1 MLFKKLIF
9 DNYKTYYGHQEIDL
23 YIPEDVRE
31 EEHKNLILLG
41 GLNGAGK
48 TTILKAI
55 QYILFGKRGIS
66 EQEFKKQFSNVIN
79 NTFYNEGGRD
89 CSISLTLE
97 TDRKEI
103 WELKVKWSFDHLKRL
118 INENRDITVWKPGAR
133 HGKHASVGNIDV
145 FYRYID
151 KIIPFHASPFFIFD
165 GEEIKDIIL
174 RQNSSEMKESIHK
187 LTGMESYKQL
197 LDDLHSIKSSLEKEL
212 SKSVSQTKLSG
223 LNKELEQ
230 IDNDLNEVST
240 RKEKFAEEIKNTQN
254 LIDEANRERNEKII
268 INSKSREVIIK
279 KQSRLSTELNILND
293 EFNKNF
299 KDHAISIILGNKIK
313 SLKNTLK
320 VEHDQR
326 NQKIL
331 YEASL
336 TPYKD
341 FINQLLN
348 KEINPPLSE
357 KQLDQIK
364 NLGEEIWIKENKLKE
379 KALNDVIEEIHDLS
393 SNEYSYLMNIAIKDS
408 NFISS
413 NLSKVEKLKN
423 ELGQIEVEIRNAP
436 ESVDISLENNKID
449 ILTMKLGQ
457 LNLKNKSLLSKIN
470 TFKESRQAILN
481 SLTRLNDQ
489 GTDFEN
495 VQLRLNYINK
505 TITAIQQ
512 YVEEIT
518 QLKANFIKEE
528 FARML
533 SKLFRKK
540 EEFGRI
546 EFDIETYSIR
556 LYNDR
561 LQEISI
567 QDRSAGE
574 MQMISSAL
582 IWALTKASNLS
593 LPMVIDTPLGRLD
606 SYHRNH
612 LINNYYKDLSDQV
625 IILSTD
631 TEITEEYIDIM
642 SKHSYKQYMLDYNEE
657 KKYTV
662 IRDGYFDFVK
672 AGKHG

>member
-1 MLFKKLIF
+1 MLFKRLIF
-9 DNYKTYYGHQEIDL
+9 DNYKTYYGHQEIEL

-31 EEHKNLILLG
+31 EDDKNIILLG

-66 EQEFKKQFSNVIN
+66 EQEYKRQFANVIN

-89 CSISLTLE
+89 CSVSLTLE
-97 TDRKEI
+97 TDQKEI

-145 FYRYID
+145 FYRFID

-174 RQNSSEMKESIHK
+174 RQNSNEMKESIHK

-197 LDDLHSIKSSLEKEL
+197 LEDLRSIQSSLEKEL
-212 SKSVSQTKLSG
+212 SKSVSQSKLSG
-223 LNKELEQ
+223 LNKDLEEIDSELKTLS
-230 IDNDLNEVST
+230 D
-240 RKEKFAEEIKNTQN
+240 RKEKFDTEIENTQN
-254 LIDEANRERNEKII
+254 QIDEVKKERNEKVIL
-268 INSKSREVIIK
+268 NSKSREVIIK
-279 KQSRLSTELNILND
+279 KQSRLSTELNILNE
-293 EFNKNF
+293 EFKTNF
-299 KDHAISIILGNKIK
+299 KDHAVNIILGNKIK
-313 SLKNTLK
+313 SLKKKLK
-320 VEHDQR
+320 IEHDQR
-326 NQKIL
+326 HQKIL

-336 TPYKD
+336 TPYNN
-341 FINQLLN
+341 FINQLLT

-357 KQLDQIK
+357 KQLTQIK
-364 NLGEEIWIKENKLKE
+364 ELGEDIWVKENKLKDN
-379 KALNDVIEEIHDLS
+379 ALKDVIEEIHDLS
-393 SNEYSYLMNIAIKDS
+393 SNDYSYLMNTAIKDS
-408 NFISS
+408 NFIST
-413 NLSKVEKLKN
+413 NLSKVERLKN
-423 ELGQIEVEIRNAP
+423 ELNQIEVEIRNAP
-436 ESVDISLENNKID
+436 ESVDITIENNKID
-449 ILTMKLGQ
+449 LLTKKLGE
-457 LNLKNKSLLSKIN
+457 LNLKNKSVLSKIN
-470 TFKESRQAILN
+470 KAKDFRQTILN

-489 GTDFEN
+489 GTDFDN
-495 VQLRLNYINK
+495 VQQRLNYVNKMIN
-505 TITAIQQ
+505 AVQQ

-528 FARML
+528 FAKML
-533 SKLFRKK
+533 KKLFRKQD
-540 EEFGRI
+540 EFGKI

-642 SKHSYKQYMLDYNEE
+642 TNHSYKQYMLDYNEE
-657 KKYTV
+657 KKYTI